1 MSHSR
6 SQRTIVSTQVV
17 LLQCKEHSSLS
28 AREDT
33 VLKSAGADGDA
44 DCDAH
49 RQGVAMTNVTT
60 MPYTLGTSLL

>member
-33 VLKSAGADGDA
+33 VLKSPEQTADA
-44 DCDAH
+44 DCDAY

-60 MPYTLGTSLL
+60 MPYTLGTLLL